1 MEIIQPSTTTACAS
15 VAGQPRTIDPSC
27 LERSTESLSRPLQS
41 RNKFTFEKP
50 LGRKPILSGF
60 REIETRRQNASHVD
74 ILSKAR
80 EMNMKIW
87 QLEKLQRIMNSMF
100 DNSADSNPQHGRNTR
115 NLTGLR
121 EEKQADLSKML
132 RNEQLNGAS
141 DRDTSVLPLEF
152 VPFKGPYIY
161 VRDMAERTKP
171 ILLKEYTK
179 AEKDEDGEWPQFRSV
194 APGKCPFVD
203 ENLPKPEKIKARE
216 GGVVSKGSVKSQPRT
231 RAVTAMEK
239 CQASHTVPSTKAR
252 HNQPLVELGNSPGP
266 LAPGAEIKE
275 TPYFGGPPNPIA
287 SGRRS
292 PVKGLRNVPALAGS
306 RMFGGEP
313 AASGLQPSNLTS
325 AIRSQV
331 ISSTAAGPG
340 AKAGTSKEIQGLK
353 RKVLERNSGP
363 ALNRIQISQ
372 RISHPSRAESSIA
385 AVRQTMAKAKAHL
398 IHIDEESV
406 QSDAEEE
413 VWGADEFKRA
423 EGHTSKSIEKKD
435 GKPGYCENCRDKYDN
450 FDEVCISLAWSI
462 AELINPLAHQ
472 VKRT

>member
-1 MEIIQPSTTTACAS
+1 
-15 VAGQPRTIDPSC
+15 
-27 LERSTESLSRPLQS
+27 
-41 RNKFTFEKP
+41 
-50 LGRKPILSGF
+50 
-60 REIETRRQNASHVD
+60 
-74 ILSKAR
+74 
-80 EMNMKIW
+80 MKIW

-100 DNSADSNPQHGRNTR
+100 DNPADSNTQHGRNTR
-115 NLTGLR
+115 NIAGLR

-141 DRDTSVLPLEF
+141 DRDTAVLPLEF

-171 ILLKEYTK
+171 ILLKEYPKT
-179 AEKDEDGEWPQFRSV
+179 EKSEEGEWPQFRSV

-203 ENLPKPEKIKARE
+203 ENLPKPERIKARE
-216 GGVVSKGSVKSQPRT
+216 GEVVSKGSVKSQPRT
-231 RAVTAMEK
+231 RVVTAMEK
-239 CQASHTVPSTKAR
+239 LQASSTKAR
-252 HNQPLVELGNSPGP
+252 HNQPLVELRNVPGP

-275 TPYFGGPPNPIA
+275 TPYFGGPPTPIA
-287 SGRRS
+287 AGRGS
-292 PVKGLRNVPALAGS
+292 PVKKLRNVPALDGP

-313 AASGLQPSNLTS
+313 VASGMQPSNLTS
-325 AIRSQV
+325 AIRSQI

-385 AVRQTMAKAKAHL
+385 AVRQTMVKAKEHL

-413 VWGADEFKRA
+413 VWRADEVKRA
-423 EGHTSKSIEKKD
+423 GNHISKGIEKKD
-435 GKPGYCENCRDKYDN
+435 GKPGYCENCRDKFDN
-450 FDEVCISLAWSI
+450 FDEVCIPLACSI
-462 AELINPLAHQ
+462 AELIKPLAHQ
-472 VKRT
+472 VKGT

>member
-1 MEIIQPSTTTACAS
+1 
-15 VAGQPRTIDPSC
+15 
-27 LERSTESLSRPLQS
+27 
-41 RNKFTFEKP
+41 
-50 LGRKPILSGF
+50 
-60 REIETRRQNASHVD
+60 
-74 ILSKAR
+74 
-80 EMNMKIW
+80 MNMKIW

-100 DNSADSNPQHGRNTR
+100 DNSADSNTQHGRNTR
-115 NLTGLR
+115 NTAGLR

-171 ILLKEYTK
+171 ILLKEYPKT
-179 AEKDEDGEWPQFRSV
+179 EKSEDGEWPRFRSV

-203 ENLPKPEKIKARE
+203 ENLPKPEKIRARE
-216 GGVVSKGSVKSQPRT
+216 GEVVSKGSVKSQPRT

-239 CQASHTVPSTKAR
+239 FQPSHTTLSTKAR
-252 HNQPLVELGNSPGP
+252 HNQPLVELRNVPGP
-266 LAPGAEIKE
+266 LAPGAETKE
-275 TPYFGGPPNPIA
+275 PPYFGDPPTPLA
-287 SGRRS
+287 TGRRS
-292 PVKGLRNVPALAGS
+292 PVKGFRNVPVPDGP

-313 AASGLQPSNLTS
+313 AASGLQHSNLTS
-325 AIRSQV
+325 AIRSQ
-331 ISSTAAGPG
+331 IMSSTAAGPG

-363 ALNRIQISQ
+363 ALNRINISQ

-385 AVRQTMAKAKAHL
+385 AVRQTMKKHL

-406 QSDAEEE
+406 QSDAEVE
-413 VWGADEFKRA
+413 VWRADEVKRA
-423 EGHTSKSIEKKD
+423 ESHISKSIEKKD

-450 FDEVCISLAWSI
+450 FDEVCTPPACSI

-472 VKRT
+472 VKRTQKVCPLKGKLEGIG

>member
-1 MEIIQPSTTTACAS
+1 
-15 VAGQPRTIDPSC
+15 
-27 LERSTESLSRPLQS
+27 
-41 RNKFTFEKP
+41 
-50 LGRKPILSGF
+50 
-60 REIETRRQNASHVD
+60 
-74 ILSKAR
+74 
-80 EMNMKIW
+80 MNMKIW

-100 DNSADSNPQHGRNTR
+100 DNSADSNTQHGRNTR
-115 NLTGLR
+115 IIPGLM

-141 DRDTSVLPLEF
+141 DRDTSALPLEF

-171 ILLKEYTK
+171 ILLKEYPKT
-179 AEKDEDGEWPQFRSV
+179 EKSEDGEWPQFRSV

-216 GGVVSKGSVKSQPRT
+216 VEVVSKGSVKSQPRT
-231 RAVTAMEK
+231 RAVTAIEK
-239 CQASHTVPSTKAR
+239 FQASHTSLSTKAR
-252 HNQPLVELGNSPGP
+252 HTQPLVELRNVPGP

-275 TPYFGGPPNPIA
+275 TPYFGGPPPLIA
-287 SGRRS
+287 AGRRG
-292 PVKGLRNVPALAGS
+292 PVKGLRSVPALDGP

-363 ALNRIQISQ
+363 ALNRIHISQ

-385 AVRQTMAKAKAHL
+385 AVRQTMAKAKEHL

-413 VWGADEFKRA
+413 VWRADEAKRA
-423 EGHTSKSIEKKD
+423 ESHISRSIEKKD

-450 FDEVCISLAWSI
+450 FDEVCIPPGCSI

-472 VKRT
+472 FKRT

>member
-1 MEIIQPSTTTACAS
+1 
-15 VAGQPRTIDPSC
+15 
-27 LERSTESLSRPLQS
+27 
-41 RNKFTFEKP
+41 
-50 LGRKPILSGF
+50 
-60 REIETRRQNASHVD
+60 
-74 ILSKAR
+74 
-80 EMNMKIW
+80 MKIW

-100 DNSADSNPQHGRNTR
+100 DNAADSNIQPGRNTR
-115 NLTGLR
+115 NIPGLR
-121 EEKQADLSKML
+121 EEKSADLSKML

-171 ILLKEYTK
+171 ILLKEYPQS
-179 AEKDEDGEWPQFRSV
+179 EKPEDGEWPQFRSV

-216 GGVVSKGSVKSQPRT
+216 VEVVSKGTVKPQTRT

-239 CQASHTVPSTKAR
+239 SQASHTILSTKAR
-252 HNQPLVELGNSPGP
+252 HNQPLVELRNVPGP
-266 LAPGAEIKE
+266 LVPGAEIKE
-275 TPYFGGPPNPIA
+275 PPYFGGRPTPNA
-287 SGRRS
+287 ADRRS
-292 PVKGLRNVPALAGS
+292 PVKGLRNVPALNGP

-325 AIRSQV
+325 AIRSQI

-385 AVRQTMAKAKAHL
+385 AVRQTMAKAKEPL
-398 IHIDEESV
+398 IHIDEELV
-406 QSDAEEE
+406 QYDAEVE
-413 VWGADEFKRA
+413 VWRADQVTKA
-423 EGHTSKSIEKKD
+423 ESQLSRSIEKKD

-450 FDEVCISLAWSI
+450 FDEVRIPFAWSRT
-462 AELINPLAHQ
+462 ELINPLAHQ
-472 VKRT
+472 VKRAQKVCPHEGKLEGTG

>member
-1 MEIIQPSTTTACAS
+1 
-15 VAGQPRTIDPSC
+15 
-27 LERSTESLSRPLQS
+27 
-41 RNKFTFEKP
+41 
-50 LGRKPILSGF
+50 
-60 REIETRRQNASHVD
+60 
-74 ILSKAR
+74 
-80 EMNMKIW
+80 MKIW

-100 DNSADSNPQHGRNTR
+100 DSAADSNTQPGRNTR
-115 NLTGLR
+115 SIPGLR

-171 ILLKEYTK
+171 ILLKEYPK
-179 AEKDEDGEWPQFRSV
+179 SEKSEDGEWPQFRSV

-203 ENLPKPEKIKARE
+203 ENLPKPEKVKARE
-216 GGVVSKGSVKSQPRT
+216 GDIVSKGSVKSQPRT
-231 RAVTAMEK
+231 RAVSAMGK
-239 CQASHTVPSTKAR
+239 SQTSHSNLSTKDR
-252 HNQPLVELGNSPGP
+252 HHQPLVELRNVPGP
-266 LAPGAEIKE
+266 LAPVAEIKE
-275 TPYFGGPPNPIA
+275 TPYLGCPLTPIPV
-287 SGRRS
+287 GRRS
-292 PVKGLRNVPALAGS
+292 PVKGLRNAPALHGP

-363 ALNRIQISQ
+363 VLNRIQISQ

-385 AVRQTMAKAKAHL
+385 AVRQTMAKAKEHL
-398 IHIDEESV
+398 IHIDEELV

-413 VWGADEFKRA
+413 VWRADQVTKA
-423 EGHTSKSIEKKD
+423 ESQISRNIEKKD

-450 FDEVCISLAWSI
+450 FDEVCIPLAWSVT
-462 AELINPLAHQ
+462 ELIHPLAHQ
-472 VKRT
+472 VKRA